1 MTTTHPAN
9 IDIKAALAEAEE
21 LYRARNPKSFDQHQ
35 KACAAMP
42 GGNTRSAIF
51 ADPFPLTI
59 ARGEGALLWDL
70 DGHEY
75 ADFLSEFT
83 AGIYGHLHPA
93 IRAAIAAALD
103 VGLNLGAHNAAE
115 AQFAAAIC
123 ARFPS
128 IELVRFTNSGTEAN
142 LMAVS
147 AARAITGRPRILVF
161 NGGYHGGVFY
171 FRGHGSPLNAPFE
184 YLLGRY
190 NDLAAV
196 EALVRRSDDRAKRL
210 IDLSQGYNDL
220 AAVEALVRPY
230 RAELAAILV
239 EPMQGTTGCIAAE
252 RSFLAGLRALA
263 DDTGAF
269 LIFDEVMTSRL
280 APGGLQEVH
289 GILPD
294 LTTLG
299 KYVGGGMSFGAFG
312 GRADIM
318 ERFDPRRPDAFQHA
332 GTFNNNLLTM
342 HAGLVGLTEIY
353 TPERARALN
362 ASGDRLRERLNGM
375 ARRHGLAMQ
384 FTGLG
389 SMIAVHMTD
398 GPIRSAEDAERGN
411 AALRDLFWFDLT
423 ARGIWF
429 AKRGMF
435 ALSIALDTT
444 DADKL
449 ADGVEEFAQ
458 TRAPMFKGLSHRL
471 TSR

>member
-1 MTTTHPAN
+1 MIN
-9 IDIKAALAEAEE
+9 IDIEAALAEAKE
-21 LYRARNPKSFDQHQ
+21 LYRGRNPKSLAQHRQ
-35 KACAAMP
+35 ACGAMP
-42 GGNTRSAIF
+42 GGNTRSAIHV
-51 ADPFPLTI
+51 DPFPLTM
-59 ARGEGALLWDL
+59 ARGEGARLWDI

-75 ADFLSEFT
+75 VDFLSEFT
-83 AGIYGHLHPA
+83 AGIYGHSHPRIREA
-93 IRAAIAAALD
+93 IDAALD
-103 VGLNLGAHNAAE
+103 GGLNFGAHNALE
-115 AQFAAAIC
+115 ARFAAAIC

-147 AARAITGRPRILVF
+147 AARATTGGQKILVF
-161 NGGYHGGVFY
+161 AGGYHGGVFY

-190 NDLAAV
+190 NDF
-196 EALVRRSDDRAKRL
+196 
-210 IDLSQGYNDL
+210 
-220 AAVEALVRPY
+220 AAVEALVRPH

-239 EPMQGTTGCIAAE
+239 EPMQGTTGCIPAE
-252 RSFLAGLRALA
+252 RGFLAGLRALA
-263 DDTGAF
+263 DDTGAL

-280 APGGLQEVH
+280 APGGLQEAH

-312 GRADIM
+312 GRADVM

-332 GTFNNNLLTM
+332 GTFNNNTLTM
-342 HAGLVGLTEIY
+342 SAGLVGLTEIY

-362 ASGDRLRERLNGM
+362 AFGDRLRERLNGI
-375 ARRHGLAMQ
+375 ARQHGLAMQ

-389 SMIAVHMTD
+389 SMLAVHMTD
-398 GPIRSAEDAERGN
+398 GPIRSQEDTERGN
-411 AALRDLFWFDLT
+411 AALRDLFYFDLL

-435 ALSIALDTT
+435 ALSIALDEE
-444 DADKL
+444 DGDKL
-449 ADGVEEFAQ
+449 VDAVEEFAQ
-458 TRAPMFKGLSHRL
+458 TRAPIFA
-471 TSR
+471 

>member
-1 MTTTHPAN
+1 MAPTHSAN
-9 IDIKAALAEAEE
+9 IDIGAALAEAEE
-21 LYRARNPKSFDQHQ
+21 LYRARNPKSVAQHRA
-35 KACAAMP
+35 ACASLP
-42 GGNTRSAIF
+42 GGNTRSAIHV
-51 ADPFPLTI
+51 DPFPLTMT
-59 ARGEGALLWDL
+59 RGEGARLWDL

-75 ADFLSEFT
+75 LDFLSEFT
-83 AGIYGHLHPA
+83 AGIYGHSHPA

-103 VGLNLGAHNAAE
+103 GGLNFGAHNTIE
-115 AQFAAAIC
+115 ARFAAAIC

-147 AARAITGRPRILVF
+147 AARAITGRPKILVF
-161 NGGYHGGVFY
+161 TGGYHGGVFY

-184 YLLGRY
+184 YLLGQY
-190 NDLAAV
+190 NDFA
-196 EALVRRSDDRAKRL
+196 S
-210 IDLSQGYNDL
+210 
-220 AAVEALVRPY
+220 VEALVRPH

-239 EPMQGTTGCIAAE
+239 EPMQGTTGCIPAE
-252 RSFLAGLRALA
+252 RGFLTGLRALA
-263 DDTGAF
+263 DEIGPL

-280 APGGLQEVH
+280 APGGLQEAH

-332 GTFNNNLLTM
+332 GTFNNNVLTM
-342 HAGLVGLTEIY
+342 NAGLVGLTELY

-362 ASGDRLRERLNGM
+362 RWGDQLRERLNGDV
-375 ARRHGLAMQ
+375 RRHGLAMQ

-389 SMIAVHMTD
+389 SMFSVHMTD
-398 GPIRSAEDAERGN
+398 RPVRSQEDAERGN
-411 AALRDLFWFDLT
+411 AALRDLFYFDLV
-423 ARGIWF
+423 AHGIWF

-435 ALSIALDTT
+435 ALSIAL
-444 DADKL
+444 AEQ
-449 ADGVEEFAQ
+449 DGDRLVGAVDEFAQ
-458 TRAPMFKGLSHRL
+458 TRAPLFHGDGAC
-471 TSR
+471 